1 MGTGPRWDAAG
12 AAGRRR
18 AFRAAD
24 LAARV
29 HGGAGMAVTDDYLG
43 AHVSTDGGVAT
54 APPRAREIGASALQL
69 FTKTPNQW
77 REPVHAADEVAR
89 FRTALAR
96 AGIRPETVVAHDSYL
111 INLASPDPRLRARS
125 IRSFIAEL
133 VRCGALGI
141 PWVVSHPGNYIDD
154 RAAGLDR
161 NARGYAE
168 CLAAVPGEVGVLI
181 EGTAGAGTAL
191 GATFEELRALR
202 DALPVAA
209 RARVGFCLDTAHLHA
224 AGYDVAGDPEGVWER
239 LDREVGL
246 ALLKCLHLND
256 SKAAPGSRLDRHEW
270 IGEGTIGAEL
280 FRRLMRDPRFRRV
293 IKIIETPKGDEPV
306 RHDRRMLRRLRAYAR
321 GARPETPTM
330 ELACERFSAPAH
342 VESLHSSGCLVLHD
356 ELRCA
361 LCHFAGAPL
370 ALLVVRHA
378 APDFTL
384 VERRPGAADPAPRS
398 RPAHLSAPPRAPPVT
413 VS

>member
-1 MGTGPRWDAAG
+1 MKMKRSPH
-12 AAGRRR
+12 
-18 AFRAAD
+18 D
-24 LAARV
+24 L
-29 HGGAGMAVTDDYLG
+29 LG
-43 AHVSTDGGVAT
+43 ANVSTQGGVAE
-54 APPRAREIGASALQL
+54 APARGVAIGATAIQV

-77 REPVHAADEVAR
+77 REPTVRDADIAA
-89 FRTALAR
+89 FRSSFAAS
-96 AGIRPETVVAHDSYL
+96 GIRAVVSHDSYL
-111 INLASPDPRLRARS
+111 INLASPDEALRAKSVRA
-125 IRSFIAEL
+125 FTGEL
-133 VRCGALGI
+133 QRCRALGI

-154 RAAGLDR
+154 RDAGLDR

-168 CLAAVPGEVGVLI
+168 CLAAVLDDVGVLI
-181 EGTAGAGTAL
+181 EGTAGAGTAV
-191 GATFEELRALR
+191 GSTFEELRALR
-202 DALPVAA
+202 DALPAAA

-330 ELACERFSAPAH
+330 ELA
-342 VESLHSSGCLVLHD
+342 
-356 ELRCA
+356 
-361 LCHFAGAPL
+361 
-370 ALLVVRHA
+370 
-378 APDFTL
+378 
-384 VERRPGAADPAPRS
+384 
-398 RPAHLSAPPRAPPVT
+398 
-413 VS
+413 

>member
-1 MGTGPRWDAAG
+1 
-12 AAGRRR
+12 
-18 AFRAAD
+18 
-24 LAARV
+24 
-29 HGGAGMAVTDDYLG
+29 MAVTDDYLG
-43 AHVSTDGGVAT
+43 AHVSTEGGVAT
-54 APPRAREIGASALQL
+54 APLRAREIGASALQL

-77 REPVHAADEVAR
+77 REPVHDADEVAR
-89 FRTALAR
+89 FRSALAR
-96 AGIRPETVVAHDSYL
+96 AAIRPEAVVAHDSYL

-125 IRSFIAEL
+125 IRSFVAEL
-133 VRCGALGI
+133 MRCRALGI

-154 RAAGLDR
+154 RAAGVDR
-161 NARGYAE
+161 NAHGYAE

-202 DALPVAA
+202 EALPVAA

-224 AGYDVAGDPEGVWER
+224 AGYDVAGDLEGVWER

-270 IGEGTIGAEL
+270 IGEGTIGAEP

-321 GARPETPTM
+321 GPRPGTPTM
-330 ELACERFSAPAH
+330 ELA
-342 VESLHSSGCLVLHD
+342 
-356 ELRCA
+356 
-361 LCHFAGAPL
+361 
-370 ALLVVRHA
+370 
-378 APDFTL
+378 
-384 VERRPGAADPAPRS
+384 
-398 RPAHLSAPPRAPPVT
+398 
-413 VS
+413 

>member
-1 MGTGPRWDAAG
+1 MGTGPRRDAAG

-18 AFRAAD
+18 AVRAAD

-54 APPRAREIGASALQL
+54 APPRARQIGASALQL

-141 PWVVSHPGNYIDD
+141 PWVVTHPGNYIDD

-161 NARGYAE
+161 NARGYAA
-168 CLAAVPGEVGVLI
+168 CLTAVPGDVGLLI

-191 GATFEELRALR
+191 GSTFEELRALR
-202 DALPVAA
+202 DALPAELRERVA
-209 RARVGFCLDTAHLHA
+209 FCLDTAHLHA
-224 AGYDVAGDPEGVWER
+224 VGYDVVAGIEAVWER
-239 LDREVGL
+239 FDREVGL

-256 SKAAPGSRLDRHEW
+256 SKGAAGSRLDRHQW
-270 IGEGTIGAEL
+270 IGEGTVGPGP
-280 FRRLMRDPRFRRV
+280 FRHIMRDPRFARV
-293 IKIIETPKGDEPV
+293 IKIIETPKGDDPV
-306 RHDRRMLRRLRAYAR
+306 RHDRRMLKRLRAYAR
-321 GARPETPTM
+321 NGRKPQT
-330 ELACERFSAPAH
+330 
-342 VESLHSSGCLVLHD
+342 VG
-356 ELRCA
+356 
-361 LCHFAGAPL
+361 
-370 ALLVVRHA
+370 
-378 APDFTL
+378 
-384 VERRPGAADPAPRS
+384 
-398 RPAHLSAPPRAPPVT
+398 RA
-413 VS
+413 